1 MKEEEMKNRIIK
13 EIDALKGTLVEI
25 SDFIYHH
32 PEAGNEEFMAAAKLV
47 GFLKSHGF
55 QVEVGIVNKPTSFRA
70 IYDSKK
76 EGPNI
81 AFLCEYDSLPEIG
94 HGCGHNMIGT
104 MGAGAGVALSKV
116 LDSIGGKI
124 TVLGTPAEE
133 TDGAKVAM
141 AKEGIFKDI
150 DVAMIVHPGQVTAES
165 GLSLAMDALQ
175 FAFKGKTSHAAAE
188 PEAGINALDG
198 VLLTFNGINALRQHV
213 TSDVRIHGIVK
224 EGGLAANIVPDYA
237 VAQFYIRAATRE
249 GLDPVVEKVKNI
261 ARGASLMT
269 GAELTITNYEISYDN
284 LKTNEVLSK
293 AFTRNLNAVGVE
305 DISPAKSSYGS
316 IDMGNV
322 SYVVPAIHPYL
333 SFGCGDAASHSKE
346 FAEATITDTA
356 HDALIQGA
364 AAMALTGYDVITDK
378 ALLKQIK
385 DEFQGK

>member
-1 MKEEEMKNRIIK
+1 MKNKIMKEINTI
-13 EIDALKGTLVEI
+13 KGTLVEI

-47 GFLKSHGF
+47 AFLKNHGF

-76 EGPNI
+76 EGPHI

-150 DVAMIVHPGQVTAES
+150 DVAMIVHPGQVSAES
-165 GLSLAMDALQ
+165 GHSLAMDALQ
-175 FAFKGKTSHAAAE
+175 FAFKGKSSHAAAD

-213 TSDVRIHGIVK
+213 TSDIRIHGIIK
-224 EGGLAANIVPDYA
+224 EGGLAANIVPDHA
-237 VAQFYIRAATRE
+237 VAQFYVRAATRE

-261 ARGASLMT
+261 ARGASMMT

-284 LKTNEVLSK
+284 LKTNEILSK
-293 AFTRNLNAVGVE
+293 AFSSNLKFVGVD

-333 SFGCGDAASHSKE
+333 GFGCGNAASHSRE
-346 FAEATITDTA
+346 FADATITDTA

-385 DEFQGK
+385 DEFEKK

>member
-1 MKEEEMKNRIIK
+1 MKNKIMKEINTI
-13 EIDALKGTLVEI
+13 KGTLVEI

-47 GFLKSHGF
+47 AFLKNHGF

-76 EGPNI
+76 EGPHI

-150 DVAMIVHPGQVTAES
+150 DVAMIVHPGQVSAES
-165 GLSLAMDALQ
+165 GHSLAMDALQ
-175 FAFKGKTSHAAAE
+175 FAFKGKSSHAAAD

-213 TSDVRIHGIVK
+213 TSDIRIHGIIK
-224 EGGLAANIVPDYA
+224 EGGLAANIVPDHA
-237 VAQFYIRAATRE
+237 VAQFYVRAATRE

-269 GAELTITNYEISYDN
+269 GAELTISNYEISYDN

-293 AFTRNLNAVGVE
+293 AFSSNLKSVGVDE
-305 DISPAKSSYGS
+305 ISPAKSSYGS

-333 SFGCGDAASHSKE
+333 GFGCGNAASHSRE
-346 FAEATITDTA
+346 FADATITDTA

-385 DEFQGK
+385 DEFEKK

>member
-1 MKEEEMKNRIIK
+1 MKNKIIK
-13 EIDALKGTLVEI
+13 ELDAIKGTLIEI

-47 GFLKSHGF
+47 AFLKSHGF
-55 QVEVGIVNKPTSFRA
+55 LVEVGIVNKPTSFRA

-104 MGAGAGVALSKV
+104 MGVGAGVSLSKV

-141 AKEGIFKDI
+141 AKEGIFNDV
-150 DVAMIVHPGQVTAES
+150 DVAMIVHPGQVSAES
-165 GLSLAMDALQ
+165 GHSLAMDALQ

-188 PEAGINALDG
+188 PESGINALDG
-198 VLLTFNGINALRQHV
+198 VLMTFNGINALRQHV
-213 TSDVRIHGIVK
+213 TSDVRIHGIIK

-237 VAQFYIRAATRE
+237 VAQFYVRAATRE

-269 GAELTITNYEISYDN
+269 GAELSITNYEISYDN

-293 AFTRNLNAVGVE
+293 TFSSNLKSVGVD
-305 DISPAKSSYGS
+305 DITPAKSSYGS

-333 SFGCGDAASHSKE
+333 GFGCGNAASHSRE
-346 FAEATITDTA
+346 FADATITDTA
-356 HDALIQGA
+356 HHALIQGA

-378 ALLKQIK
+378 ALLKRIK
-385 DEFQGK
+385 EEFKGK